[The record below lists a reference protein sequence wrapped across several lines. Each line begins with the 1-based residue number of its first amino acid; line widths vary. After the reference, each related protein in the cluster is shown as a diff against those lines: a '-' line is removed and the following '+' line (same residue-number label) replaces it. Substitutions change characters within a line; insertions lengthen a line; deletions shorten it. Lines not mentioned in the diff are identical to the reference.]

1 MHIIEKSLQ
10 QLQPYEKNPRKNDGA
25 VQAVANSIREFG
37 FKVPLVI
44 DKNHVIIAGHTRYKA
59 ALQLGM
65 ETVPCV
71 IADDLTEEQI
81 KAFRI
86 ADNKVGEIA
95 EWDYNM
101 LESELAE
108 MESIDMKLF
117 NFDVDAISEEDFGED
132 FALPDGEKPEICTMS
147 FTLHEKQK
155 ELVSYALD
163 IVKDEITETF
173 GNTNKNGNALYEV
186 IRQWAEQRKSL

>member
-95 EWDYNM
+95 EWDYNI

-173 GNTNKNGNALYEV
+173 GNTSKNGNALYEV

>member
-1 MHIIEKSLQ
+1 MHIIEKPLH

-44 DKNHVIIAGHTRYKA
+44 DKNYVIIAGHTRYKA

-86 ADNKVGEIA
+86 ADNKTGELA
-95 EWDYNM
+95 EWDFALLN
-101 LESELAE
+101 EEL
-108 MESIDMKLF
+108 SDISDIDM
-117 NFDVDAISEEDFGED
+117 SEFGFHVQD
-132 FALPDGEKPEICTMS
+132 TFADIDETDLVNDGKRKILSIDGEKLEMTEEECQELLDLANQYVNES
-147 FTLHEKQK
+147 GVSYGFVRWLLHEH
-155 ELVSYALD
+155 
-163 IVKDEITETF
+163 
-173 GNTNKNGNALYEV
+173 TNHIN
-186 IRQWAEQRKSL
+186 

>member
-86 ADNKVGEIA
+86 ADNKTGELA
-95 EWDYNM
+95 EWDYNI

-173 GNTNKNGNALYEV
+173 GNTSKNGNALYEV

>member
-173 GNTNKNGNALYEV
+173 GNANKNGNALYEV

>member
-1 MHIIEKSLQ
+1 MGLQ
-10 QLQPYEKNPRKNDGA
+10 YTRIRTCRNGKHRYEA
-25 VQAVANSIREFG
+25 
-37 FKVPLVI
+37 
-44 DKNHVIIAGHTRYKA
+44 
-59 ALQLGM
+59 
-65 ETVPCV
+65 
-71 IADDLTEEQI
+71 
-81 KAFRI
+81 
-86 ADNKVGEIA
+86 
-95 EWDYNM
+95 
-101 LESELAE
+101 
-108 MESIDMKLF
+108 F

-173 GNTNKNGNALYEV
+173 GNTSKNGNALYEV

>member
-163 IVKDEITETF
+163 IVKDKITETF